1 MIRIEGRNL
10 ADEGFGGANARD
22 MSTGRMSSE
31 AASMLTGMIKK
42 AVQPISFAKP
52 SSNKASVGNTSI
64 DLMKRIE
71 ENTIAAQEFFT
82 ENTESTEEFKT
93 LIKMMSAAVEKT
105 GDASVKAIEEAIKQ
119 IEKVKLSSSD
129 PVKANEVLGLDT
141 AKETLSNTLRPQSIG
156 GRVFQKL
163 TNVDLRKEK
172 AYQAFTA
179 EKLFGMAPSKRKQQ
193 ETLDRVAKEEF
204 DIKNKGS
211 ATLDIV
217 ENLTSENNQEKSPTE
232 KNAQGGEVFK
242 AGIDRESLDSKKV
255 GLLEQI
261 LKELKEIGDSLENN
275 MGGLP
280 DMPNFRGPRA
290 PVAQRAS
297 RTGPSRTVKPKVTDL
312 LDKNGKPLR
321 GAARQ
326 ARLDKL
332 AKTGTNVADD
342 VARAGTNVA
351 DDVARAGTNVA
362 DDVVRGAS
370 TTSKVLNGTGKLLS
384 KAAIPLAVGM
394 GAYEGYTDYKEADQ
408 LVESGAINEET
419 GQAFTEQDETAGK
432 VEAVTE
438 AAGGTAGAIAGGTVG
453 ATYGAT
459 AGAAIGSLFFGVGAA
474 PGAAIG
480 GFLGGAIGGT
490 LGYFGGSAAG
500 EAIGDAATT
509 TSGEAALEAAEESGL
524 YNKNWVGK
532 SKINPEMLKE
542 TTDTAQLNAIL
553 ADDDLSEK
561 DTNRVLERLSEIDS
575 GDSTAS
581 ISAPSGEMSIMDGYV
596 PNPTSLPD
604 ISTSQVP
611 TGEAVNNMT
620 EAASPTAESKA
631 PTIINNVTNNNTTG
645 SQSSPV
651 MVAPSSSRNKT
662 NSFIDFQHKQYTR
675 I

>member
-31 AASMLTGMIKK
+31 AASMLTDMIKK

-52 SSNKASVGNTSI
+52 SSNKASIGNTSI

-105 GDASVKAIEEAIKQ
+105 GDASVNAIKEAIKQ

-129 PVKANEVLGLDT
+129 PIKANEVLGLDT

-172 AYQAFTA
+172 ASQAFTA

-193 ETLDRVAKEEF
+193 ETLDLEAKEEF
-204 DIKNKGS
+204 DIKNRGS

-217 ENLTSENNQEKSPTE
+217 ENLTSENNQEKSSTEKSSTE
-232 KNAQGGEVFK
+232 KNAQGGAVFK
-242 AGIDRESLDSKKV
+242 SGIDRESLDSKKV
-255 GLLEQI
+255 ELLEQI

-280 DMPNFRGPRA
+280 GMPNFRSPRA
-290 PVAQRAS
+290 PRAPRS
-297 RTGPSRTVKPKVTDL
+297 PRTVKPTLKPGLKLNRAGNPYNPNNGRMVSP
-312 LDKNGKPLR
+312 KN
-321 GAARQ
+321 AF
-326 ARLDKL
+326 
-332 AKTGTNVADD
+332 TNVADD
-342 VARAGTNVA
+342 VARAGTS
-351 DDVARAGTNVA
+351 VA

-370 TTSKVLNGTGKLLS
+370 TTSKVLGGTAKVLGKI
-384 KAAIPLAVGM
+384 AAPLAVAGSV
-394 GAYEGYTDYKEADQ
+394 YEGYQDYNAADQ

-419 GQAFTEQDETAGK
+419 GQMFTEQDETAGK
-432 VEAVTE
+432 VEAVTS
-438 AAGGTAGAIAGGTVG
+438 ATGGLAGSLAMGTTG
-453 ATYGAT
+453 ATT
-459 AGAAIGSLFFGVGAA
+459 GAAIGSLLGPVGTIA
-474 PGAAIG
+474 G
-480 GFLGGAIGGT
+480 GLIGGAIGGAI
-490 LGYFGGSAAG
+490 GYFGGRAAG

-524 YNKNWVGK
+524 YNKNWVGN
-532 SKINPEMLKE
+532 SKINPEILKE

-561 DTNRVLERLSEIDS
+561 DTNRVLERLSKIES

-581 ISAPSGEMSIMDGYV
+581 ISAPSGEMSVMDGFV

-620 EAASPTAESKA
+620 EAASPRAESKA

>member
-52 SSNKASVGNTSI
+52 SSNKASIGNTSI

-193 ETLDRVAKEEF
+193 ETLDSVAKEEF

-232 KNAQGGEVFK
+232 KNAQGGKVFK
-242 AGIDRESLDSKKV
+242 TGIDRESLDSKKV

-280 DMPNFRGPRA
+280 DMPNFRGPRTL
-290 PVAQRAS
+290 PSTRRPPRAS

-312 LDKNGKPLR
+312 LDKNGNPLR

-332 AKTGTNVADD
+332 AKT
-342 VARAGTNVA
+342 
-351 DDVARAGTNVA
+351 GTNVA

-394 GAYEGYTDYKEADQ
+394 GAYEGYTGYKEADQ

-509 TSGEAALEAAEESGL
+509 TSGEAALEAAEDSGL
-524 YNKNWVGK
+524 YNKNWVGN
-532 SKINPEMLKE
+532 SKIDPEILKE

-561 DTNRVLERLSEIDS
+561 DTNRVLERLSKIDS

-581 ISAPSGEMSIMDGYV
+581 ISAPSGEMSIMDGWI